1 MANIRV
7 ELEFF
12 IGKIDEKKIR
22 EIFKEVSLKILKE
35 KKYSEL
41 KDMNSKMSCL
51 LDYALT
57 ENSSVF
63 PIISVKPQDKIEDK
77 LIQYFQK
84 WCQKFLDDRL
94 KDNVAKP
101 LKEIGERD
109 PALITKVQSYT
120 KEDDS
125 KVEEYL
131 KGHFLFMSAENNN
144 GSILEEFLASV
155 LEDHGWIWCSGS
167 SYRSIDFFQIKK
179 RILLQVKNKYNTEN
193 SSSNKIR
200 KGTNIKKWNRLNKPT
215 QDTNKPVPNWAELH
229 KIIDDDDVNNL
240 LSEEKYL
247 KFIKCKNNYR
257 K

>member
-1 MANIRV
+1 MANIKV
-7 ELEFF
+7 ELEDF
-12 IGKIDEKKIR
+12 IGRIDTKTIR
-22 EIFKEVSLKILKE
+22 EIFKEVSSKTLKE
-35 KKYSEL
+35 EQYSEL
-41 KDMNSKMSCL
+41 KDMKSKMNYL
-51 LDYALT
+51 FDYALT

-77 LIQYFQK
+77 LIEYFQK
-84 WCQKFLDDRL
+84 WCKKFLNDRL

-101 LKEIGERD
+101 LKDFGETD
-109 PALITKVQSYT
+109 TALITKVQSYT
-120 KEDDS
+120 KEDFPT
-125 KVEEYL
+125 VNEYL

-167 SYRSIDFFQIKK
+167 SYRSIDFFQIKN

-200 KGTNIKKWNRLNKPT
+200 KGTNIKKWNRLNKPAKG
-215 QDTNKPVPNWAELH
+215 TNNPIPNWEELH
-229 KIIDDDDVNNL
+229 KIIDDEDVNNL

-247 KFIKCKNNYR
+247 KFIRSKNN
-257 K
+257 